1 MQLINQELCRKQRA
15 MKKLLNIP
23 HLLYILFIFIAV
35 ICILSCTNQEK
46 EYTSSFYEME
56 YPEEEEEPSI
66 NFNTIDCLNESNQK
80 AIELSSM
87 SLRLSKD
94 LSILKKLLKIK
105 RDNKK
110 INSDFNKLTKENLII
125 IPKLFYHHGINDD
138 SLLNKKPGLYVL
150 KKLKIEIKNQIISL
164 DSIEKYNQNID
175 FKIFA
180 RNSKK
185 ILKDNNDVLQK
196 LLSK

>member
-23 HLLYILFIFIAV
+23 HLLYCLSFFIAV

-46 EYTSSFYEME
+46 ENTDSIYKMDYIKED
-56 YPEEEEEPSI
+56 PLI
-66 NFNTIDCLNESNQK
+66 NFSTIDCLNESNQK
-80 AIELSSM
+80 AIELSGI
-87 SLRLSKD
+87 SLRLYTD
-94 LSILKKLLKIK
+94 LNILKKLLKIK

-125 IPKLFYHHGINDD
+125 IPQLFYHLDINDD
-138 SLLNKKPGLYVL
+138 SLVNKKPELYVL
-150 KKLKIEIKNQIISL
+150 KKLEIEIKNQITSL
-164 DSIEKYNQNID
+164 DSIEKYNQNND
-175 FKIFA
+175 FKTFA

-185 ILKDNNDVLQK
+185 ILKENNDVLQT

>member
-1 MQLINQELCRKQRA
+1 M
-15 MKKLLNIP
+15 
-23 HLLYILFIFIAV
+23 
-35 ICILSCTNQEK
+35 LSCTNQEK

-150 KKLKIEIKNQIISL
+150 KKLETEIKNQITSL

-175 FKIFA
+175 FRIFA
-180 RNSKK
+180 INSKK
-185 ILKDNNDVLQK
+185 ILNDNNDVLQK

>member
-23 HLLYILFIFIAV
+23 HILYILSFFIAV
-35 ICILSCTNQEK
+35 ICMLSCSNQEK

-56 YPEEEEEPSI
+56 YPEEESTI

-125 IPKLFYHHGINDD
+125 IPQLFYHLDINDD
-138 SLLNKKPGLYVL
+138 SLVNKKPELYVL
-150 KKLKIEIKNQIISL
+150 KKLEIEIKNQITSL

-175 FKIFA
+175 FKTFA

>member
-1 MQLINQELCRKQRA
+1 LQLINQELCRKQRA

-23 HLLYILFIFIAV
+23 HLLYCLSFFIAV

-46 EYTSSFYEME
+46 ENTDSIYKMDYIKED
-56 YPEEEEEPSI
+56 PLI
-66 NFNTIDCLNESNQK
+66 NFSTIDCLNESNQK
-80 AIELSSM
+80 AIELSGI
-87 SLRLSKD
+87 SLRLYTD
-94 LSILKKLLKIK
+94 LNILKKLLKIK

-125 IPKLFYHHGINDD
+125 IPQLFYHLDINDD
-138 SLLNKKPGLYVL
+138 SLVNKKPELYVL
-150 KKLKIEIKNQIISL
+150 KKLEIEIKNQITSL

-175 FKIFA
+175 FKTFA